1 MMNHYG
7 EIAGVLTAVCWTVTA
22 MAFQV
27 ATRRVGSLVVNISRL
42 LIAMVIYMAYS
53 RMMRGMWLPVDAD
66 ATAWKWLSVSGLVGF
81 VLGDY
86 ALFKSYSYMSAKISM
101 LIMTLAPPVAA
112 LFGFIILGEGFSLM
126 NGLGMMLVISGI
138 ALVILRNNG
147 ENGKKKLNY
156 PVKGLLYALGGAVGQ
171 GIGAVLSKLGM
182 GGYDPFA
189 SSQIRVI
196 AGIVGFGL
204 VLLVLR
210 KWKSVTIAA
219 RDPKTVK
226 PMIIGAFFGPFLGVS
241 LSMIAFQN
249 TTVGVASTLMATV
262 PVFIL
267 LPSVMFFG
275 EKLHAREVIGAFI
288 AVGGIAVFF
297 V

>member
-1 MMNHYG
+1 
-7 EIAGVLTAVCWTVTA
+7 
-22 MAFQV
+22 MAFHV

-42 LIAMVIYMAYS
+42 ILAMIMYMAYS

-86 ALFKSYSYMSAKISM
+86 ALFKSFSYMSAKISM

-112 LFGFIILGEGFSLM
+112 LCGFIILGESFTWM
-126 NGLGMMLVISGI
+126 NAFGMMLVISGI
-138 ALVILRNNG
+138 ALVILRKGDKNG
-147 ENGKKKLNY
+147 GKKLNY
-156 PVKGLLYALGGAVGQ
+156 PVKGLLYAFGGAMGQ

-182 GGYDPFA
+182 GAYDPFA

-196 AGIVGFGL
+196 AGIVGFSL
-204 VLLVLR
+204 VLILLK
-210 KWKSVTIAA
+210 KWKSVSIAA

-226 PMIIGAFFGPFLGVS
+226 PLIIGAFFGPFLGVS

-267 LPSVMFFG
+267 LPSVLFFG
-275 EKLHAREVIGAFI
+275 EKLHSREVIGAFI

-297 V
+297 I